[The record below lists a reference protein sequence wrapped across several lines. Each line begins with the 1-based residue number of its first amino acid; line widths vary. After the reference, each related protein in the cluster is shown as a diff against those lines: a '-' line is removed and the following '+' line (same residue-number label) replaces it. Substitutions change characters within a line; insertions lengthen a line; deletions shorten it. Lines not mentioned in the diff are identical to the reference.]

1 MQGGSFPRLS
11 SSVKLDCNF
20 PPRDFHINTSREHS
34 SPAAPQPVNF
44 VAGFGNDHFLFIFTK
59 FNNQVVV
66 TVLSSGYE
74 EQ

>member
-20 PPRDFHINTSREHS
+20 PPQDFHINTSRDHN

-44 VAGFGNDHFLFIFTK
+44 EAGFRKVNLLFSLTK
-59 FNNQVVV
+59 F
-66 TVLSSGYE
+66 YF
-74 EQ
+74 

>member
-20 PPRDFHINTSREHS
+20 PPQDFHINTNRDHN

-44 VAGFGNDHFLFIFTK
+44 EAGFRKVNLLFLLNLYQAGTK
-59 FNNQVVV
+59 NINP
-66 TVLSSGYE
+66 
-74 EQ
+74 